1 MWSQRVGHNWAT
13 ELNGLCWELSLVP
26 SEAKAGTHRQRMGWR
41 PCPWGITQQ
50 RCSASLVVQASS
62 TSTPVC
68 RAPPSLLPTH
78 DVSSQPTPVLCLD
91 LLSKPHI
98 PAPSPCVQRWTPLSG
113 LGSRAVVSTI
123 CRGLTLSCLPLA
135 GTASSSHKRMRL
147 PSVPVSSPKGCR
159 SHLTSSPHQFPSC
172 FFGPTWLWGNL
183 FCPFRCQG
191 PLLVF
196 SRGSVNIVPWQMYSR
211 CVCGARWTPRLPNPL
226 PSWLLCLF
234 YP

>member
-1 MWSQRVGHNWAT
+1 M
-13 ELNGLCWELSLVP
+13 P

-62 TSTPVC
+62 TSIPVC
-68 RAPPSLLPTH
+68 RAPLSLLPTQV
-78 DVSSQPTPVLCLD
+78 VSSQPTPVLCLD

-113 LGSRAVVSTI
+113 LGSRAVVSAI
-123 CRGLTLSCLPLA
+123 CRGLTPSCLPLA

-147 PSVPVSSPKGCR
+147 PSVPVSSPKGRR

-172 FFGPTWLWGNL
+172 FFGPTWL
-183 FCPFRCQG
+183 
-191 PLLVF
+191 
-196 SRGSVNIVPWQMYSR
+196 
-211 CVCGARWTPRLPNPL
+211 
-226 PSWLLCLF
+226 
-234 YP
+234 